1 MATHSSI
8 LAWRIPWTE
17 EPGELQS
24 MGLQR
29 FRQDLAANTRT
40 HSICY
45 NIVLFVPWFF
55 GPEVCRIL
63 ALQPGIKPT
72 PPVLEGKVLT
82 TAREVPE
89 HS

>member
-1 MATHSSI
+1 MLFLFYI
-8 LAWRIPWTE
+8 LVFWPKAHE
-17 EPGELQS
+17 
-24 MGLQR
+24 
-29 FRQDLAANTRT
+29 
-40 HSICY
+40 
-45 NIVLFVPWFF
+45 
-55 GPEVCRIL
+55 IL